1 MVKKQKQEIG
11 SNHIPILFFDGA
23 SRGNPGQAAGA
34 AVIIMPDGDRHT
46 AAEFLP
52 FATNKVAEYTG
63 LIVGLK
69 KAAALGI
76 RKLEIRGDSN
86 LIIKQ
91 VQGYWGVKAE
101 HLQPLCQEAKR
112 LIQSFDYAG
121 IEWVAREQNKLADA
135 AANKCIDG
143 GKTKKNKPVKK
154 NIEQPTKITD
164 CDYIIGD
171 VIVIGQSQQQG
182 IIMDD
187 PKLLANGK
195 WLLSIE
201 VTG

>member
-11 SNHIPILFFDGA
+11 DHIIPILFFDGA

-34 AVIIMPDGDRHT
+34 AVIIMPDGKRHT

-52 FATNKVAEYTG
+52 FATNNVAEYTG

-86 LIIKQ
+86 LVVKQ
-91 VQGYWGVKAE
+91 VQDVWKVKAE
-101 HLQPLCQEAKR
+101 HLQPLYQKATR
-112 LIQSFDYAG
+112 LIHNFDHTG
-121 IEWVAREQNKLADA
+121 IKWVQRAKNKLADA

-143 GKTKKNKPVKK
+143 GKTKKNKPVKEK
-154 NIEQPTKITD
+154 IEQPTKIPH
-164 CDYIIGD
+164 CDYTIGD
-171 VIVIGQSQQQG
+171 VIVIGQSKQQG
-182 IIMDD
+182 IIIDE

-195 WLLSIE
+195 
-201 VTG
+201 

>member
-11 SNHIPILFFDGA
+11 DHIIPILFFDGA
-23 SRGNPGQAAGA
+23 SRGNPGKAAGA

-52 FATNKVAEYTG
+52 FATNNVAEYTG

-86 LIIKQ
+86 LVVKQ
-91 VQGYWGVKAE
+91 VQDFWKVKAE
-101 HLQPLCQEAKR
+101 HLQPLYQEAKR
-112 LIQSFDYAG
+112 LIQNFDHTR

-143 GKTKKNKPVKK
+143 GKTKKNKPVKEK
-154 NIEQPTKITD
+154 IEQPTKIPH
-164 CDYIIGD
+164 CDYTIGD
-171 VIVIGQSQQQG
+171 VIVIGKSQQQG
-182 IIMDD
+182 IIIDE

-201 VTG
+201 VAG